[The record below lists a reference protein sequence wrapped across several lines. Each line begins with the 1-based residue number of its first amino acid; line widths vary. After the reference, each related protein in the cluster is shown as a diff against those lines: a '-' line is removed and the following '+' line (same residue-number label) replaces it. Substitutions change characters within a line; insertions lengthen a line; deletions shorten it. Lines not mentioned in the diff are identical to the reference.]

1 MPEHCC
7 LLAVVTVEAGA
18 CWECH
23 DSHCSFSQLIH
34 MVVQSHVENCAEQ
47 LLDKANYVVQ
57 SFGKMGLGPRSAMP
71 ARPWGQRI
79 GSNDKHN
86 EWKLFIG
93 QVPLEVRVWLTLS
106 PPTGILHV
114 SWLCMVPCLRMPC
127 S

>member
-1 MPEHCC
+1 MC
-7 LLAVVTVEAGA
+7 L
-18 CWECH
+18 ECH

-34 MVVQSHVENCAEQ
+34 MLVQSPVEGYAGQSFDRIDCA
-47 LLDKANYVVQ
+47 VQ

-93 QVPLEVRVWLTLS
+93 QVPLEVRAWLKLS
-106 PPTGILHV
+106 SSAGVLNISWQCTV
-114 SWLCMVPCLRMPC
+114 SYLRMPR

>member
-1 MPEHCC
+1 M
-7 LLAVVTVEAGA
+7 L
-18 CWECH
+18 ECH
-23 DSHCSFSQLIH
+23 DSHCSFSQLIYTLLIWLCKV
-34 MVVQSHVENCAEQ
+34 MCKTAEQ

-114 SWLCMVPCLRMPC
+114 SWLCMVSCLRMPC